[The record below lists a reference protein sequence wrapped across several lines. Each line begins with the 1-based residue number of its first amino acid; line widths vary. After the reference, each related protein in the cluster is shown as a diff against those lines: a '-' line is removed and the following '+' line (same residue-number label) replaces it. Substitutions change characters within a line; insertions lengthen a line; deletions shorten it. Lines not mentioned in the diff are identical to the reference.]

1 MKATCKLDELRM
13 RGESVEKEWG
23 REWRKSGEWKK
34 SGGCVER
41 VWKKSGGKSGERVVE
56 KEWGKKSGERVGE
69 SSGLKGECR
78 DCVKQSINKHVTQT
92 I

>member
-1 MKATCKLDELRM
+1 M
-13 RGESVEKEWG
+13 RGESVEKVWG
-23 REWRKSGEWKK
+23 KSGKRMGKEWRKS
-34 SGGCVER
+34 
-41 VWKKSGGKSGERVVE
+41 
-56 KEWGKKSGERVGE
+56 GE

>member
-1 MKATCKLDELRM
+1 M
-13 RGESVEKEWG
+13 
-23 REWRKSGEWKK
+23 
-34 SGGCVER
+34 ER
-41 VWKKSGGKSGERVVE
+41 VWKKNGGKSGERV
-56 KEWGKKSGERVGE
+56 KSGE

>member
-1 MKATCKLDELRM
+1 MEKVWGKC
-13 RGESVEKEWG
+13 GERVEKEW
-23 REWRKSGEWKK
+23 
-34 SGGCVER
+34 
-41 VWKKSGGKSGERVVE
+41 GKSGERV
-56 KEWGKKSGERVGE
+56 KSGE